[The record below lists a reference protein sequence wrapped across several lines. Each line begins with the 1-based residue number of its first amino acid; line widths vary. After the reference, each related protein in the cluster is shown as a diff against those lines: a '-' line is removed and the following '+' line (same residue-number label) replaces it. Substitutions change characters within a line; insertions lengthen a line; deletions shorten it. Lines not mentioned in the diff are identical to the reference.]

1 MNIEDSAIFRS
12 IMKKYES
19 NKDKV
24 SSSLIKIKTVL
35 ATETKETSDM
45 LDIYSKYVSGEKLDK
60 KAIDQANQQF
70 ADLIKNVGFLGVFAL
85 PGGLLAIF
93 FLVKLGKK
101 LGIDILPKNFKDW
114 TKYCRL
120 FFVFLFLILM
130 MEIRKQQIGLQT
142 GKIYLIQKHS
152 KDMLQ

>member
-1 MNIEDSAIFRS
+1 
-12 IMKKYES
+12 
-19 NKDKV
+19 
-24 SSSLIKIKTVL
+24 
-35 ATETKETSDM
+35 M
-45 LDIYSKYVSGEKLDK
+45 LDIYRKYVSGEKLDK

-130 MEIRKQQIGLQT
+130 TGTRKQQIDLQT
-142 GKIYLIQKHS
+142 EKIYLLQEHS

>member
-1 MNIEDSAIFRS
+1 MNIEDSLIFKS

-19 NKDKV
+19 NKDKI
-24 SSSLIKIKTVL
+24 SSSLIKIKAIL
-35 ATETKETSDM
+35 ATESKDTSEM
-45 LDIYSKYVSGEKLDK
+45 LGIYSRYVSGEKIDK
-60 KAIDQANQQF
+60 KVIDKANKQF
-70 ADLIKNVGFLGVFAL
+70 ADLIKNVGFLGVFSL

-120 FFVFLFLILM
+120 FFVFLFLMLM
-130 MEIRKQQIGLQT
+130 TGTRKQQIDLET
-142 GKIYLIQKHS
+142 EKVYLNQKHS
-152 KDMLQ
+152 KYML